1 MFIERLEYKPTERD
15 SQRQSAVLMTK
26 AGPIPIFFN
35 PYRQVAACAVPHNI
49 HIHKSRV
56 SFDDVL
62 AVQPQ
67 VKLVPTMERVK
78 GKSYPIVSIV
88 QGMTFCLVDLTD
100 APDVLT
106 ALRAGEAPHMV
117 LDGKW
122 NSGFCGAIYYEKRG
136 EDKGGE
142 PTIYNMHV
150 RMITQG
156 IEDPGTGSGNCALAC
171 YLAMA
176 AGETSQTQKV
186 KSTGREGDLA
196 SKTEKMKLGD
206 KTHHYVFAIEQGLE
220 MGRKCTIAIEVDIK
234 ETEDG
239 KREVS
244 GLLLSGRATFFSRGE
259 ILGVY

>member
-1 MFIERLEYKPTERD
+1 MFIERLEYKPSERD

-26 AGPIPIFFN
+26 AGPISIFFN

-49 HIHKSRV
+49 LVHKSRV
-56 SFDDVL
+56 SIDDVL

-67 VKLVPTMERVK
+67 VKMVPSMERVK

-88 QGMTFCLVDLTD
+88 KGMTFCLVDLTD

-106 ALRAGEAPHMV
+106 ALRAGEAPHMT
-117 LDGKW
+117 LDEEW
-122 NSGFCGAIYYEKRG
+122 NSGFCGAIYYERRA
-136 EDKGGE
+136 EDKGSE
-142 PTIYNMHV
+142 PTIHNMHV

-171 YLAMA
+171 YLALT
-176 AGETSQTQKV
+176 AGESRQKHGV
-186 KSTGREGDLA
+186 KSTVGDEDLA
-196 SKTEKMKLGD
+196 SKTEKIKLED
-206 KTHHYVFAIEQGLE
+206 KTDHYVFAIEQGLE
-220 MGRKCTIAIEVDIK
+220 MGRKCTIAVEVDIK
-234 ETEDG
+234 EAEDG

-259 ILGVY
+259 IMGVY